1 MRQEE
6 INEACQRQDEIILD
20 RKTRLANTDYIAAK
34 LAEGVATKEEYAEQL
49 AQRQQWRDDIN
60 AAIVRIAELEEEV
73 PEEVENQE

>member
-49 AQRQQWRDDIN
+49 SQRQQWRDDIN